1 MILDQIKIQFYSI
14 KADILDQ
21 IDNDQCKTI
30 VILHESES
38 AATDQELLI
47 KMLNAVKRSVDET
60 QIIVLSDEHMGS
72 IGSLFSIDHIE
83 QIIVFGLL
91 PQDVGLN
98 IKAKLYRTFKM
109 QGKQLLFSHGLVT
122 LNQKPEYKKPLWEA
136 LQQAF
141 Q

>member
-1 MILDQIKIQFYSI
+1 MILDQIKIHYYKI
-14 KADILDQ
+14 KADIRDQ
-21 IDNDQCKTI
+21 IDIDQCKTI
-30 VILHESES
+30 VVLHESES
-38 AATDQELLI
+38 ATTDQELLF
-47 KMLNAVKRSVDET
+47 KMLKAVKRSVDET
-60 QIIVLSDEHMGS
+60 QIIVLSDENMGNV
-72 IGSLFSIDHIE
+72 GSLLALDQLE

-98 IKAKLYRTFKM
+98 VKAKLYRSFQM
-109 QGKQLLFSHGLVT
+109 QGKQLIFSHGLVT

>member
-1 MILDQIKIQFYSI
+1 LILDQIKIHYYKI
-14 KADILDQ
+14 KADIRDQ
-21 IDNDQCKTI
+21 IDIDQCKTI
-30 VILHESES
+30 VVLHESES
-38 AATDQELLI
+38 ATTDQELLF
-47 KMLNAVKRSVDET
+47 KMLKAVKRSVDET
-60 QIIVLSDEHMGS
+60 QIIVLSDENMGNV
-72 IGSLFSIDHIE
+72 GSLLALDQLE

-98 IKAKLYRTFKM
+98 VKAKLYRSFQM
-109 QGKQLLFSHGLVT
+109 QGKQLIFSHGLVT